1 MGIKSEKGNQNQHNH
16 ENHTNGTGSRLLF
29 VSVLNLSI
37 SVIQVLGGLI
47 SNSLSLLSD
56 ALHNLGD
63 TTALF
68 IAYLAGKNSHNSP
81 DYRKTFGY
89 RRIEILAALLNG
101 IVLVAICLFLFY
113 EAIRRL
119 IAPEP
124 VLSGIMLPVALFGFL
139 VNFGSMLILHR
150 GQKENINIKAAYLHL
165 LADSLTSVAVIA
177 GSILML
183 LFGIWWVDPLV
194 SIVVGIFIIYQ
205 TWGIIKETVDI
216 LMQASPSEVD
226 INLVKQSLENISEIS
241 NIHHVHIWKLDD
253 SLIHFEAHISLKR
266 NLNMIEVMECKR
278 RVEDNLKTRFGIAH
292 TTLQFEF
299 ECCPEDNLIV
309 DDN

>member
-1 MGIKSEKGNQNQHNH
+1 MGIKSEDGNQDQHNH
-16 ENHTNGTGSRLLF
+16 ENHNYGTGSRLLF

-89 RRIEILAALLNG
+89 RRIEILAALFNG

-165 LADSLTSVAVIA
+165 LADSLTSVAVIS

-299 ECCPEDNLIV
+299 ECCPENNLIV
-309 DDN
+309 NDN

>member
-1 MGIKSEKGNQNQHNH
+1 M
-16 ENHTNGTGSRLLF
+16 
-29 VSVLNLSI
+29 SVLNLTI

-68 IAYLAGKNSHNSP
+68 IAYLAGKKSHNSP

-89 RRIEILAALLNG
+89 RRIEILAALFNG

-113 EAIRRL
+113 EAIIRF

-183 LFGIWWVDPLV
+183 LFGIWWIDPLI

-226 INLVKQSLENISEIS
+226 INKVKQSLENISEIS
-241 NIHHVHIWKLDD
+241 NVHHVHIWKLDD

-278 RVEDNLKTRFGIAH
+278 RVEENLKTGFGIAH

-309 DDN
+309 NDN